1 MRVAAAGHFSIP
13 RVRPSRKSDYLPF
26 PGFCV
31 ILCSR
36 MIPRCFWACVIAVVT
51 LGFLGCKTT
60 AELYVWQPPRLHN
73 ASAQK
78 MVLAKIVGPTE
89 MCDALQA
96 AMLARVPVETSKN
109 LTLATQF
116 QLQEQSS
123 IQLAAATETLP
134 SDVALQAEARRR
146 GYDYLLFGEIL
157 IYPSAHTTVDSGA
170 TQVSEGTL
178 SSDGTSMSTES
189 AGRVTEGDEGEFRIK
204 QGDRVVVSWRLLDV
218 AAQID
223 RGGTPVS
230 LDVREDAADSE
241 AFIDELA
248 SNSWELLLPHIT
260 QVQTTLVR
268 PRLMLGST
276 EVRRGVELAQRGQWR
291 EAAAIWQKV
300 VEEHPRNHA
309 ALHNLAMAMVAQQEF
324 GKAKRFA
331 QQALR
336 YHRSSTYESSVVWIE
351 QQQMQYTRAF
361 QLDMPEEG
369 WLFSPDE

>member
-1 MRVAAAGHFSIP
+1 MP
-13 RVRPSRKSDYLPF
+13 RYL
-26 PGFCV
+26 
-31 ILCSR
+31 
-36 MIPRCFWACVIAVVT
+36 WACVIAIVT

-60 AELYVWQPPRLHN
+60 AELYVWQPPRLHD

-78 MVLAKIVGPTE
+78 IVLANIVGPTE
-89 MCDALQA
+89 MCEALQA

-146 GYDYLLFGEIL
+146 GYNYLLFGEIL
-157 IYPSAHTTVDSGA
+157 VYPSDSAPVGLGA
-170 TQVSEGTL
+170 TQMSEGTQ
-178 SSDGTSMSTES
+178 SSDDTSMSTGITGTVS
-189 AGRVTEGDEGEFRIK
+189 EGDESTLRLK

-248 SNSWELLLPHIT
+248 ANSWELLLPHIT
-260 QVQTTLVR
+260 QVKTTLVR

-276 EVRRGVELAQRGQWR
+276 DVRRGVELAQRGQWR
-291 EAAAIWQKV
+291 EAEAIWQKV
-300 VEEHPRNHA
+300 VEDHPRNHA
-309 ALHNLAMAMVAQQEF
+309 ALHNLAMAMVARQEF

-361 QLDMPEEG
+361 QLDMPDEG